1 MGSGFPS
8 GALDRHGRRDHALN
22 WYERKG
28 RSGRRARERVDLG
41 SQQIIAGCSRLPV
54 AGYCAG
60 HVAGETMT
68 TASSHATHEIAI
80 LRAG

>member
-1 MGSGFPS
+1 
-8 GALDRHGRRDHALN
+8 
-22 WYERKG
+22 
-28 RSGRRARERVDLG
+28 VDLG